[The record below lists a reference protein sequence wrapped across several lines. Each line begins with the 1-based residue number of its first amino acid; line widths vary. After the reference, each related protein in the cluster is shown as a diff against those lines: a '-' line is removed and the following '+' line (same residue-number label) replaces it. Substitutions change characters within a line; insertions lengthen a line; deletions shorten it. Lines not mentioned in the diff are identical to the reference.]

1 METGE
6 LVATGAF
13 AFAFAFALVLA
24 LAPATCGCTFW
35 TGREVLCPATRSS
48 TGIGPSGREV
58 HAESKQTDNTL
69 ITIQLW
75 RPLNNF
81 IPYPSGDTRF

>member
-6 LVATGAF
+6 LVATGA
-13 AFAFAFALVLA
+13 LA
-24 LAPATCGCTFW
+24 LALSLAACGCTLW

-48 TGIGPSGREV
+48 TEIGPRGREV

-69 ITIQLW
+69 ITIQL
-75 RPLNNF
+75 
-81 IPYPSGDTRF
+81 